1 MRSVRIARADA
12 TRAREA
18 RRATFGRRAIAWAL
32 AIALGA
38 CAGAC
43 AGAATRM
50 EGSDARARARGDARD
65 EPYVGG
71 SLLANVLRGDGG
83 VGSGD
88 FVDALWATAKALA
101 CASAACAVAAMTA
114 ERGAT
119 NGEGKR
125 ARGEGER
132 IDGASDGGRR
142 GDDGSPRTPESRS
155 PRGTPRSLEEIAR
168 AKEAAKE
175 RKRRLREEQELLAKR
190 EELER
195 AEIAQLVEAE
205 RAKREA
211 ERVAAEEER
220 LAMKKRE
227 EEEARVA
234 EAAAAAELEKQR
246 EQEVEALKTNKQQQP
261 TEKSSETMTS
271 IKVTAGGAE
280 SKKIPLPA
288 SPRKQAPAPRPSG
301 LTLRKIPT
309 PRMANAPKQ
318 IGAIG
323 VRPPVPS
330 PLPRDPPPLPKG
342 PPPEYARP
350 PSEINP
356 PLPPVAP
363 LGEVRRM
370 SSHAIDA
377 LPASPNHSSVRVPP
391 GFESAMPS
399 TPLSST
405 SFDAA
410 YDQWGLADG
419 AIQSFLASTTG
430 TDDDPFTSA
439 LRVGSDGANG
449 GRSGYEDIFAPTTSA
464 PAATAAAP
472 PLPPTPHPEI
482 LAGMLGDDA

>member
-1 MRSVRIARADA
+1 
-12 TRAREA
+12 
-18 RRATFGRRAIAWAL
+18 
-32 AIALGA
+32 
-38 CAGAC
+38 
-43 AGAATRM
+43 
-50 EGSDARARARGDARD
+50 
-65 EPYVGG
+65 
-71 SLLANVLRGDGG
+71 
-83 VGSGD
+83 
-88 FVDALWATAKALA
+88 
-101 CASAACAVAAMTA
+101 
-114 ERGAT
+114 
-119 NGEGKR
+119 
-125 ARGEGER
+125 
-132 IDGASDGGRR
+132 
-142 GDDGSPRTPESRS
+142 
-155 PRGTPRSLEEIAR
+155 
-168 AKEAAKE
+168 
-175 RKRRLREEQELLAKR
+175 
-190 EELER
+190 
-195 AEIAQLVEAE
+195 
-205 RAKREA
+205 
-211 ERVAAEEER
+211 
-220 LAMKKRE
+220 
-227 EEEARVA
+227 
-234 EAAAAAELEKQR
+234 
-246 EQEVEALKTNKQQQP
+246 
-261 TEKSSETMTS
+261 
-271 IKVTAGGAE
+271 
-280 SKKIPLPA
+280 
-288 SPRKQAPAPRPSG
+288 
-301 LTLRKIPT
+301 
-309 PRMANAPKQ
+309 MANAPKQ